1 MLQRRKHHLSFSFK
15 ERECVCVSAREREG
29 GVRARPLAF
38 RETNQLMPQDVGRT
52 VLSDSMNPVVR
63 LTCGGFAAFTVTT
76 PIDAR
81 LLKAGIDLRALL
93 PPIIIA
99 RGERQ
104 REGKRFASS
113 KAGKTCRR
121 RRHKIERQQ
130 LVPARRPD
138 ARTARNPKGVAANE
152 RKGF

>member
-1 MLQRRKHHLSFSFK
+1 M
-15 ERECVCVSAREREG
+15 CVCAREREG
-29 GVRARPLAF
+29 RVRVGPLAF